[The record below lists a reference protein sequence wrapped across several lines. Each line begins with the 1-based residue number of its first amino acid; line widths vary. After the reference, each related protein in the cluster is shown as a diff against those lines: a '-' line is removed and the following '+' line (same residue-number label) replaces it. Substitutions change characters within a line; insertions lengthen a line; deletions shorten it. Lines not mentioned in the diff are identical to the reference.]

1 MINVGLLKV
10 VNIRVVM
17 TKIIKNMNIFNKTK
31 NKKLFLTFFSLIFV
45 FSFLAASTIM
55 AQGGDTVPTTEQ
67 PKCDIKF
74 IPNISIPG
82 SDFLKSEEG
91 VCLGTDSIGFYI
103 VALYRYGAILAG
115 VVAMFMLV
123 FAGWQWLM
131 AAGRADQITKAKDTI
146 VGVFVGLALLF
157 GGYLLMSQ
165 ISQNSVNF
173 KDIQL
178 AHIEPKL
185 DNHRA
190 CERISELL
198 ADSPGPLINYQCG
211 DIIGMSPGNDDTELN
226 TLLEQVNGLVQ
237 CVSQNC
243 PGDGDC
249 VRSGVYTP
257 CPAALAFSET
267 PDCNCESFSCTGV
280 YERAT
285 MHCKAYQNDLIG
297 CTQNKCYSDDFQEAC
312 YWYSD
317 VIDEWGTTLD
327 ECRSIEGKACAKN
340 DQCDVDLDG
349 DNNSEYCCM
358 DVPGFGFNDKCGPIE
373 GGEYPC
379 GDD

>member
-31 NKKLFLTFFSLIFV
+31 NKKLFLIAFVLIFV

-173 KDIQL
+173 ADLKMKMIP
-178 AHIEPKL
+178 AGVMPHK
-185 DNHRA
+185 A
-190 CERISELL
+190 CEVVEDVLIEKFGDTYAGKCKYIIPQSLWEEHMEEGFMEQKGSIF
-198 ADSPGPLINYQCG
+198 DSIL
-211 DIIGMSPGNDDTELN
+211 
-226 TLLEQVNGLVQ
+226 
-237 CVSQNC
+237 CVSSNC
-243 PGDGDC
+243 PEGNKCMVSYESTPCPSAIPNTSQEYPDCTCVPEACNLLNFNPGDGVNGC
-249 VRSGVYTP
+249 AGYYQI
-257 CPAALAFSET
+257 L
-267 PDCNCESFSCTGV
+267 NSCLT
-280 YERAT
+280 
-285 MHCKAYQNDLIG
+285 
-297 CTQNKCYSDDFQEAC
+297 NKCLGKEDRYGRTMNQVCGINRMDKCVKIEDVPCDYNSDCD
-312 YWYSD
+312 YDGS
-317 VIDEWGTTLD
+317 GT
-327 ECRSIEGKACAKN
+327 
-340 DQCDVDLDG
+340 
-349 DNNSEYCCM
+349 YCCEDSKGM
-358 DVPGFGFNDKCGPIE
+358 DWCRVATEIDNCMTN
-373 GGEYPC
+373 
-379 GDD
+379 